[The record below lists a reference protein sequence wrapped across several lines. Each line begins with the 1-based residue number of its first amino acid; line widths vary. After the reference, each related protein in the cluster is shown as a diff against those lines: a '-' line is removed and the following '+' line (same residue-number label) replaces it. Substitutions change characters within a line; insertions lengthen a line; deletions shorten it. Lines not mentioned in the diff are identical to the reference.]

1 MVVKTAE
8 ETGRG
13 FERAETRAGSRVASL
28 GRRMFGAVL
37 LVTRHPSWLC
47 ALRTV
52 ITRHGLGLIS
62 VASFLVLWHFLATV
76 IASPY
81 FPTPL
86 AVARAGIAAFFER
99 DFLGFTVQQ
108 HIASSLIRI
117 VFGFGLAAMLAI
129 PLGLASGWLRSVER
143 LTGPVVE
150 LIRPIPPL
158 AWIPFAIYFFGDPF
172 DAVFIVFLAAFFPI
186 LLSTLAGVRAID
198 PLLIDAARTLGA
210 KRLQLF
216 LKVVVP
222 AALGHIVTGMR
233 IGLGVGWMCI
243 MAAEMVGVKGGG
255 LGVYIWSM
263 GEVGRFDSVFAG
275 MAIIGLVGLGLT
287 GTMGWMQ
294 KRIAGKF

>member
-1 MVVKTAE
+1 MAVKT
-8 ETGRG
+8 TGEAKPVSIFSGASVPKVALPRIPRRRG
-13 FERAETRAGSRVASL
+13 LS
-28 GRRMFGAVL
+28 
-37 LVTRHPSWLC
+37 
-47 ALRTV
+47 
-52 ITRHGLGLIS
+52 LIS
-62 VASFLVLWHFLATV
+62 VASFLVLWHLVATG

-108 HIASSLIRI
+108 HIVSSLGRI
-117 VFGFGLAAMLAI
+117 LFGFGLAALLAI
-129 PLGLASGWLRSVER
+129 PLGLASGWLRSIEH

-186 LLSTLAGVRAID
+186 LLSTLAGVKAID
-198 PLLIDAARTLGA
+198 PILIDAARTLGA
-210 KRLQLF
+210 KRLPLF

-263 GEVGRFDSVFAG
+263 GEVGRFDAVFAG
-275 MAIIGLVGLGLT
+275 MALIGLVGLALT
-287 GTMGWMQ
+287 GTMGVVQ
-294 KRIAGKF
+294 KKIAGESRGVGGD